1 MKIAARGGNASPRTK
16 KIVTELS
23 NKLMQILLDE
33 SSDIAF
39 ETLAVTVAIY
49 IKEYMEMAKEAG
61 APIQENE
68 IYMHLINDI
77 KSKMDSAV
85 FMPDQLN

>member
-23 NKLMQILLDE
+23 NKLMQILLNE

-39 ETLAVTVAIY
+39 ESLSIVVAIY
-49 IKEYMEMAKEAG
+49 IKEYMDMAEESGATITEDEVYNTFVEGIKERL
-61 APIQENE
+61 EN
-68 IYMHLINDI
+68 M
-77 KSKMDSAV
+77 V
-85 FMPDQLN
+85 FIPDQKN